1 MTICVEDGPITLSGT
16 ATNAQSAQWSV
27 ESGGAYGGVT
37 SNSYDPATG
46 SVTAIFTPI
55 SSGDFSNDVV
65 VKLTATPKSPCS
77 ADVSDTQTVTVVQK
91 PSINIIVIQPAP

>member
-1 MTICVEDGPITLSGT
+1 ME
-16 ATNAQSAQWSV
+16 
-27 ESGGAYGGVT
+27 VT
-37 SNSYDPATG
+37 SNSYDPTTG

-77 ADVSDTQTVTVVQK
+77 DAVSDTQTVTVVQK
-91 PSINIIVIQPAP
+91 PTISIVVIEPAP